1 MLLINNVA
9 KIKHKILQ
17 KHKRQVSTST
27 VFLFGSKP
35 PKDPYLMALVFVCAI
50 VAKVVIRKFDL
61 THLYLG
67 DSAAL
72 YCYISNMTTDFGPLS
87 FYDPERGGY

>member
-1 MLLINNVA
+1 MIP
-9 KIKHKILQ
+9 KIDKKFIFNILQ

-27 VFLFGSKP
+27 ASLIGTKVSTK
-35 PKDPYLMALVFVCAI
+35 PYLMPIVFICVI

-67 DSAAL
+67 NSAVVYSL
-72 YCYISNMTTDFGPLS
+72 ISHMTTNFEMFS
-87 FYDPERGGY
+87 FYDVERGGF

>member
-72 YCYISNMTTDFGPLS
+72 YRYIANMTTNFEMLS